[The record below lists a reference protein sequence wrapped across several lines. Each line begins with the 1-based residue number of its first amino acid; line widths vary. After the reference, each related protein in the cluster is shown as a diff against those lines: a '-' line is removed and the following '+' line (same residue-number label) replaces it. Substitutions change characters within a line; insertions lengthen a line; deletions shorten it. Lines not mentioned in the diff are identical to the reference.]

1 MKRNRKILF
10 VATGFIVSFIVW
22 TLLVSTVDVMQVG
35 QNGTN
40 IGFASFNSFVHRLT
54 GVHMYLYTLTD
65 ILGFVPIGFALF
77 FAVLGL
83 CQLTARKS
91 LLKVDRDILI
101 LGTFYAAVISVFV
114 FFEIFVINYRPILI
128 DGRLEA
134 SYPSST
140 TLLTMCVIPTAVMML
155 SRRIKNTPLRRIIS
169 VALWTFTVFM
179 VISRLISGVH
189 WATDIIGGALI
200 STGLVLLFGYFT
212 ETHE

>member
-10 VATGFIVSFIVW
+10 VAAGFIVSFIIW
-22 TLLVSTVDVMQVG
+22 TLLVSTVDVIPIG

-54 GVHMYLYTLTD
+54 GVHMSLYTLTD

-83 CQLTARKS
+83 CQLIQRKS
-91 LLKVDRDILI
+91 LIRVDRDILV
-101 LGTFYAAVISVFV
+101 LGGFYAAVISVFV

-128 DGRLEA
+128 DGKLEA

-155 SRRIKNTPLRRIIS
+155 NRRIKNITLRRITA

-200 STGLVLLFGYFT
+200 SAGLVLLFGYFT